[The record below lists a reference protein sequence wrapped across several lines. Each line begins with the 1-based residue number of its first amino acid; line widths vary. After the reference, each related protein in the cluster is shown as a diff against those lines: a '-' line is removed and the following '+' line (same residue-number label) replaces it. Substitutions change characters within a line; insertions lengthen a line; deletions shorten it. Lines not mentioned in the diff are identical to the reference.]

1 VSKVTREDWPSGEA
15 RPDEIGVS
23 PALSPKYPVI
33 SVPYGALV
41 PKTVDGL
48 LVAGRTISCDAT
60 SHSFLHEIPQCW
72 MTGQAAGVAAA
83 MAAGS
88 AARPSVVPVANLQE
102 ELTRQGVLL
111 RVGVTV

>member
-1 VSKVTREDWPSGEA
+1 
-15 RPDEIGVS
+15 
-23 PALSPKYPVI
+23 
-33 SVPYGALV
+33 V

-48 LVAGRTISCDAT
+48 LVAGRAISCDAT
-60 SHSFLHEIPQCW
+60 SHSFLHEIPRCW

-88 AARPSVVPVANLQE
+88 AARPRVVTVAKLRE

-111 RVGVTV
+111 RMAVTV